1 MDECEWGRVVLL
13 NNIWDVTLS
22 FQAFMAGVA

>member
-1 MDECEWGRVVLL
+1 MDKCEWVSVVLL